1 MQLDRAS
8 LSALAL
14 ESIRAPRAAARRLL
28 GLGGGAALA
37 LPAMAATASLSAL
50 FSSVMLLVLPVVAE
64 PGLLGGILSRPLLLA
79 VTQALGLALLAV
91 LVTAVGRV
99 FGGRGR
105 LSQAILLLAWV
116 DFLFLMAEAALTLL
130 TLAIPGLGALLTL
143 GVAGA
148 SVWLTASFI
157 AELHGFSSIL
167 GVAAALIG
175 AFVLFFVALIQ
186 IAPPM

>member
-1 MQLDRAS
+1 MRLDRAS
-8 LSALAL
+8 LSALAV
-14 ESIRAPRAAARRLL
+14 ESVRAPRVAARRLL
-28 GLGGGAALA
+28 GLRTGAALA
-37 LPAMAATASLSAL
+37 LPALAATASLSAL
-50 FSSVMLLVLPVVAE
+50 FSSVMLFILPVVAE
-64 PGLLGGILSRPLLLA
+64 PGMLDGILSRPLLLA
-79 VTQALGLALLAV
+79 GMQALGLALLAL

-105 LSQAILLLAWV
+105 LMDAILLLSWV

-130 TLAIPGLGALLTL
+130 TLAIPGLGVLMTL
-143 GVAGA
+143 VVAGA

-157 AELHGFSSIL
+157 AELHGFSSTL

-175 AFVLFFVALIQ
+175 AFVLFFVALMQ